1 MVLTTL
7 HPAPLFSKFN
17 PKSSPSLWFS
27 PEVDGHQGQKEHT
40 YIYTIYMQS
49 VYNLLQ
55 NSQEMSGQWGAEWF
69 LLSSFIVSSGFLAS
83 LSSQTAM
90 QSGNFGSQVIQ
101 MVGSRGGSR
110 TAARCA
116 QMSCT
121 SMAVATLQICS
132 VKRSV
137 PHPKIAS
144 SKPLSEHRAAATEK
158 KQRQQSSQQICPG
171 DRQTPNCDLPHVKVR
186 YPSGHRRLL
195 VNQVLVFTRA
205 AACPFKRAGS
215 NSHQQRRDH
224 HTASG
229 EGGTE
234 VFHTLTWLQPFV
246 LQSCFCTH
254 MKRLP
259 QLCSTIG
266 GACKGSQ
273 PG

>member
-1 MVLTTL
+1 MLSGCQPKKASDHSPLKSFASLLNFFFCFLKAVMVLTTL

-110 TAARCA
+110 TAAR
-116 QMSCT
+116 
-121 SMAVATLQICS
+121 
-132 VKRSV
+132 
-137 PHPKIAS
+137 
-144 SKPLSEHRAAATEK
+144 
-158 KQRQQSSQQICPG
+158 
-171 DRQTPNCDLPHVKVR
+171 
-186 YPSGHRRLL
+186 
-195 VNQVLVFTRA
+195 
-205 AACPFKRAGS
+205 
-215 NSHQQRRDH
+215 
-224 HTASG
+224 
-229 EGGTE
+229 
-234 VFHTLTWLQPFV
+234 
-246 LQSCFCTH
+246 
-254 MKRLP
+254 
-259 QLCSTIG
+259 
-266 GACKGSQ
+266 
-273 PG
+273 